1 MPRKL
6 TCLPLLCTLV
16 GMILSFTNTRCL
28 AQWVDISREGGV
40 YVRAPFVRVYVDPY
54 GGTSVRAPFTAI
66 DVPGRRFPDV
76 QPPGVIERRVVQPS
90 FPRVQEFQAMGDET
104 LRQFL
109 RSTADRLYVR
119 LSRFNTGASW
129 QTYLQLPEEVL
140 TDSSWVSHHRRDA
153 LKELLGRFQ
162 YIASEPKYERIA
174 DLPAF
179 IAMQAALTETVSRL
193 DASSAAGGLPDE
205 ELPTPDPNRSSRS
218 RSFLKPTPR
227 PAPSLATDVTV
238 EDQ

>member
-6 TCLPLLCTLV
+6 ACLASLCILV
-16 GMILSFTNTRCL
+16 GVVLSFTNTMCL

-90 FPRVQEFQAMGDET
+90 FPGVQELQAMGDET
-104 LRQFL
+104 LRQSL
-109 RSTADRLYVR
+109 RSTADRLYER
-119 LSRFNTGASW
+119 LNRFDSGVSW
-129 QTYLQLPEEVL
+129 QRYLRLPDEVL
-140 TDSSWVSHHRRDA
+140 TDSLSDSDQRRNA
-153 LKELLGRFQ
+153 LTKLLGRFH
-162 YIASEPKYERIA
+162 YVATEPKYERIA

-179 IAMQAALTETVSRL
+179 IAMQAALTEMVSRL

-218 RSFLKPTPR
+218 RSFLKPAPR
-227 PAPSLATDVTV
+227 PDAQLGDR
-238 EDQ
+238 Q